1 MTDLY
6 VLEWSHK
13 QGMPHVQRL
22 NETLSR
28 NRRAYRE
35 NKPVLGDYIPIA
47 VGTMDEM
54 LAAADS
60 IRGTLATRKPEKK
73 EALFL

>member
-1 MTDLY
+1 MSDLY
-6 VLEWSHK
+6 VLEWSKK
-13 QGMPHVQRL
+13 QGMPHVQPL

-35 NKPVLGDYIPIA
+35 NASVNSDYIPIA

-54 LAAADS
+54 LASAEG
-60 IRGTLATRKPEKK
+60 IRGTLAARRPDKAE
-73 EALFL
+73 LFSL